1 MNALDLNLFIL
12 KLLKNN
18 GQFKHA
24 RLKLTTIRDKSN
36 RIEEYVI
43 VMTNLLLISESCN
56 N

>member
-1 MNALDLNLFIL
+1 MNELDLNLFIL

-36 RIEEYVI
+36 RIEYI
-43 VMTNLLLISESCN
+43 YIYITHA
-56 N
+56 